1 VSGAPATAPDTV
13 PRLELRGI
21 VKRYGEVI
29 TRDAVSR
36 GVMPRQIHAVR
47 GENGAAR
54 STRVKIVYGARCG
67 RRRRDP
73 VAGRPAVIRS
83 PGRGARA
90 GHRQRLAASRPVRR
104 AAGLTWW
111 DVQEGAIDRVSIAA
125 DVPTEE
131 RAQVASVTSGLKGG
145 RV

>member
-73 VAGRPAVIRS
+73 VDGRPAVIRS
-83 PGRGARA
+83 PAEARA
-90 GHRQRLAASRPVRR
+90 PGIGRVWQHLDRFDALPASPGGTCRKAQSTGSRSRPTCRR
-104 AAGLTWW
+104 RSA
-111 DVQEGAIDRVSIAA
+111 RRSR
-125 DVPTEE
+125 P
-131 RAQVASVTSGLKGG
+131 
-145 RV
+145 